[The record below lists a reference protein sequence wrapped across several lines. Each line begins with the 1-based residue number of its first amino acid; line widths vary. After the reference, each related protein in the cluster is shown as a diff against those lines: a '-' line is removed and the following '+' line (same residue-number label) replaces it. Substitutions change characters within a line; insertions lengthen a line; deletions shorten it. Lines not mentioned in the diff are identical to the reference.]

1 MAIPLLRWVSM
12 KATLSVAALF
22 VLAGL
27 SARAQYPPVVSY
39 PSSGGVPTY
48 MTSVPGQSAN
58 YVPFLGPDPRSYP
71 ASIGFGG
78 QQAYGMSYVPPGAM
92 YPPMMPAYP
101 SMPQLPYQ
109 PYICSPHPC
118 LPGPTAPSP
127 AAPTPGE
134 PSRPGEPAR
143 PSQTTPSTEEQPGT
157 TPPSDQN
164 LDLTTPELPSEQAG
178 ATGTGEVAYNGA
190 GGGGYIDSALPFSHY
205 RLRID
210 TANDDNRPDRAD
222 YFYPKCGCF
231 RTLAALGRPGGDPN
245 APGPGRVPADHVN
258 YEILSNYLELAVHP
272 RFSGWV
278 DIPVR
283 WVDIFWRDPTVP
295 PAFHAGLSDIMFGF
309 KAAIIYKP
317 TQLLTFQ
324 MRTYSPTGDASLGL
338 GRNNWNLEPGFL
350 FYQRLTQRMYFQ
362 GMIQDFIPVASADD
376 FAGNVLSYGG
386 ALSYMIYNRPNFRI
400 LPVGEMVAWN
410 VLSGKDLSD
419 SGPINAAGQ
428 TIVNAKFGVRFGF
441 GQLTRPNY
449 FLNRADLYLGY
460 GRALTGDV
468 WYKNTVRGEFRLVF

>member
-1 MAIPLLRWVSM
+1 M
-12 KATLSVAALF
+12 
-22 VLAGL
+22 
-27 SARAQYPPVVSY
+27 
-39 PSSGGVPTY
+39 
-48 MTSVPGQSAN
+48 
-58 YVPFLGPDPRSYP
+58 
-71 ASIGFGG
+71 GF
-78 QQAYGMSYVPPGAM
+78 
-92 YPPMMPAYP
+92 
-101 SMPQLPYQ
+101 
-109 PYICSPHPC
+109 
-118 LPGPTAPSP
+118 
-127 AAPTPGE
+127 
-134 PSRPGEPAR
+134 
-143 PSQTTPSTEEQPGT
+143 
-157 TPPSDQN
+157 
-164 LDLTTPELPSEQAG
+164 
-178 ATGTGEVAYNGA
+178 NGA
-190 GGGGYIDSALPFSHY
+190 AVGGYIDSALPLSQY
-205 RLRID
+205 RLRVD

-231 RTLAALGRPGGDPN
+231 RTLAALGKPGGDPN
-245 APGPGRVPADHVN
+245 APGPGTVPADHVN
-258 YEILSNYLELAVHP
+258 YEIVSNYLELAVHP

-278 DIPVR
+278 EVPVR

-295 PAFHAGLSDIMFGF
+295 PAFHAGLSDILFGF

-386 ALSYMIYNRPNFRI
+386 ALSYMVYNRPNFRV
-400 LPVGEMVAWN
+400 LPVAEVLAWN

-419 SGPINAAGQ
+419 SGPIDAAGQ

-449 FLNRADLYLGY
+449 FVNRASLYLGY

-468 WYKNTVRGEFRLVF
+468 WYKNTVRGEFRLTF